1 MEDTEDAGRDIPPR
15 KAGTTEPKGEAARR
29 YGRNI
34 FIAIIIG
41 LAINI
46 LLGLFVDFDKVKAT
60 LAQAQAWQILLPFA
74 AIVAVY
80 VIDAIRFQIVFWQF
94 GVRLSFGDAL
104 YNNVIGYFFSSI
116 TPSSAGGYPMQ
127 IYHFAKL
134 GLDTTVSTNVTFSR
148 LMVSN
153 FVQLLIL
160 VIFAKEG
167 IRLLALSGNGAYIL
181 GLGMLTTLVASIFL
195 LFVFFR
201 PTLIGRLAL
210 RLEGSRLGRM
220 VGRLAK
226 NERWAESLS
235 AWSFGLRDSFR
246 FLWRTKVPAVIA
258 DSLLFILV
266 EVVWAL
272 GLYYPLASLSGV
284 TLRFDDFLFAFIVCG
299 LVSAYVPTPGSS
311 GSVEAAYALVLGGL
325 TGGFGAA
332 LTAVF
337 LWRLGAYYLH
347 LVVGGLTYALVPVR
361 KGAYAPSADGT
372 VRRLKPAGPASP
384 GS

>member
-1 MEDTEDAGRDIPPR
+1 MDDSEEAGREAPG
-15 KAGTTEPKGEAARR
+15 KEGSAEPKGDAVRR

-34 FIAIIIG
+34 FIAVMIG

-80 VIDAIRFQIVFWQF
+80 VIDAVRFQIVFWQF

-153 FVQLLIL
+153 FVQLIIL
-160 VIFAKEG
+160 VLFVRQG
-167 IRLLALSGNGAYIL
+167 IGLLSLSGDGAYIL
-181 GLGMLTTLVASIFL
+181 GLGMATTLVASIFL

-210 RLEGSRLGRM
+210 RLEGSKLGRF
-220 VGRLAK
+220 VGRLSK

-246 FLWRTKVPAVIA
+246 FLWRKKILAVLV

-284 TLRFDDFLFAFIVCG
+284 TLNFADFLFAFIVCG

-347 LVVGGLTYALVPVR
+347 LVVGGLTYAFAPVG
-361 KGAYAPSADGT
+361 KGSYATFADGT
-372 VRRLKPAGPASP
+372 VRRLKPAGRA
-384 GS
+384 GREG

>member
-1 MEDTEDAGRDIPPR
+1 MDVTEETGQDAPR
-15 KAGTTEPKGEAARR
+15 KDGSAEPKGDAARR

-46 LLGLFVDFDKVKAT
+46 LLGLFVDFDKVKTT

-80 VIDAIRFQIVFWQF
+80 LIDAVRFQIVFWQF

-160 VIFAKEG
+160 VLFVREG
-167 IRLLALSGNGAYIL
+167 IGLLSLSGNGAYIL
-181 GLGMLTTLVASIFL
+181 GLGMVTTLVASIFL
-195 LFVFFR
+195 LFVFFK

-210 RLEGSRLGRM
+210 RLEGSGLGRFI
-220 VGRLAK
+220 GRLSK

-246 FLWRTKVPAVIA
+246 FLWRKKILAVLI

-299 LVSAYVPTPGSS
+299 LVSAYIPTPGSS

-347 LVVGGLTYALVPVR
+347 LVVGGLTYAFVPVR
-361 KGAYAPSADGT
+361 KGSYAASADGT
-372 VRRLKPAGPASP
+372 VRRRKPAEPAP
-384 GS
+384 IGS

>member
-1 MEDTEDAGRDIPPR
+1 MDDPEAAGRAATR
-15 KAGTTEPKGEAARR
+15 KAGSADSKGDTARR
-29 YGRNI
+29 YGRYI

-80 VIDAIRFQIVFWQF
+80 VIDAIRFQVVFWQF

-160 VIFAKEG
+160 ALFVRRG
-167 IRLLALSGNGAYIL
+167 IGLLALSGNGVYIL
-181 GLGMLTTLVASIFL
+181 GLGMLTTLVASVFL
-195 LFVFFR
+195 LFVFFK
-201 PTLIGRLAL
+201 PMLIGRLAL
-210 RLEGSRLGRM
+210 RLEGSKLGRL

-246 FLWRTKVPAVIA
+246 FLWRKKILAVLV

-332 LTAVF
+332 LTAIF

-347 LVVGGLTYALVPVR
+347 LVVGGVTYAFVPVR
-361 KGAYAPSADGT
+361 KGSYSTFADGT
-372 VRRLKPAGPASP
+372 VRRRKHADLIS
-384 GS
+384 S

>member
-1 MEDTEDAGRDIPPR
+1 MDDSGEAGRDAAC
-15 KAGTTEPKGEAARR
+15 KDGSAASNGGTVRR

-34 FIAIIIG
+34 FIAVVVG
-41 LAINI
+41 LAINV

-60 LAQAQAWQILLPFA
+60 LAQAQIWQILLPFA

-80 VIDAIRFQIVFWQF
+80 LIDAIRFQIVFWQF
-94 GVRLSFGDAL
+94 GVRLSFRDAL

-160 VIFAKEG
+160 VLFVRQG
-167 IRLLALSGNGAYIL
+167 LGLLTLSGNGAYIL
-181 GLGMLTTLVASIFL
+181 GLGMATTLVASVFL

-210 RLEGSRLGRM
+210 GLEGSKLGRFI
-220 VGRLAK
+220 GRLAK

-246 FLWRTKVPAVIA
+246 FLWRKKILAVLV

-347 LVVGGLTYALVPVR
+347 LVVGGLTYVLVPVG
-361 KGAYAPSADGT
+361 KGAYVPFPDGT
-372 VRRLKPAGPASP
+372 VRRRKRAAIDST
-384 GS
+384 SS

>member
-1 MEDTEDAGRDIPPR
+1 MDDREEAGREAPGKEGPAEPR
-15 KAGTTEPKGEAARR
+15 GDAVRR

-34 FIAIIIG
+34 FIAVMIG

-80 VIDAIRFQIVFWQF
+80 VIDAVRFQIVFRQF

-127 IYHFAKL
+127 VYHFAKL

-153 FVQLLIL
+153 FVQLVIL
-160 VIFAKEG
+160 VLFIRQG
-167 IRLLALSGNGAYIL
+167 IGLLALSGNGVYIL
-181 GLGMLTTLVASIFL
+181 GLGMATTLVASIFL

-210 RLEGSRLGRM
+210 RLEGSKLGRF
-220 VGRLAK
+220 VGRLSK

-246 FLWRTKVPAVIA
+246 FLWRKKILAVLV

-284 TLRFDDFLFAFIVCG
+284 TLNFADFLFAFIVCG

-347 LVVGGLTYALVPVR
+347 LVVGGDRNAFAPVG
-361 KGAYAPSADGT
+361 KGSYSTFADGT
-372 VRRLKPAGPASP
+372 VRRLKPAGRAARE
-384 GS
+384 G